1 MIISDLNYL
10 ENTSEEVLGGFTF
23 TATKNVNIVANIN
36 ETVNIRK
43 NVTANVVISGNIAT
57 AEGQATAF
65 GNNTIAEVFSFT
77 NTDGNSSAANSF
89 AVSATR

>member
-10 ENTSEEVLGGFTF
+10 ENTSEEVLGGYTF
-23 TATKNVNIVANIN
+23 TATKNINIVANIN
-36 ETVNIRK
+36 ETVVIKK
-43 NVTANVVISGNIAT
+43 NVTSSVVLSGNLAT

-77 NTDGNSSAANSF
+77 NTDEGSSAANSF
-89 AVSATR
+89 SVSGSY